1 MKKSE
6 IIQTINESIE
16 NKNLCRISYKYND
29 FLKFLFPLITN
40 NKLFLSSIEGDFDF
54 SGYHIGK
61 ISNID
66 TVDIRTNG
74 DRLFEIIKAEGL
86 SKYFDV
92 PDINLSDWKT
102 VFESLKKRNGYIIVK
117 CEKDYDTEYA
127 FVIGKVVKITTKSIT
142 MKNFDC
148 DGEWEEKAY
157 NIPFSKITCVEF
169 NTRYSNVFSK
179 YI

>member
-6 IIQTINESIE
+6 IIQMINDSIV
-16 NKNLCRISYKYND
+16 NKNLCRVGYKYND
-29 FLKFLFPLITN
+29 FLKFLFPLVAN
-40 NKLFLSSIEGDFDF
+40 EKLFLSSVEGDFDF

-66 TVDIRTNG
+66 TIDVRTNG
-74 DRLFEIIKAEGL
+74 DKLFEIIKAEGL

-92 PDINLSDWKT
+92 PDVNLSDWKT
-102 VFESLKKRNGYIIVK
+102 VFESLQKQDGYIIVK

-127 FVIGKVVKITTKSIT
+127 FTIGKIIKVTTKSIT
-142 MKNFDC
+142 MKDFNG
-148 DGEWEEKAY
+148 DGEWYEDVF
-157 NIPFSKITCVEF
+157 NITFSKITCVEF